1 MSVFFEALGF
11 GLVTAA
17 IIALAAV
24 GLTLQISVTNF
35 VNFAYGDLITL
46 GAYLAYAVNIVG
58 VPFPLAVAIGAV
70 ALAALAV
77 LANKVIFEPFV
88 RGRARVVTLLM
99 VTLGLSFI
107 VQNVMLIIWG
117 PQDSHYV
124 VPLGATVQFGPFVLT
139 QTDFV
144 LIIGSVLLLAGLHFF
159 LQYTRFGKA
168 LRATSNNAELA
179 AACGINTK
187 QVINW
192 TWAASGFFAA
202 VAGVGL
208 VLETNVLTPTAGF
221 NQLFLIFGAIILGG
235 IGRIYG
241 AMLGALVIGL
251 GTELSG
257 MYFNAAYKTAVAF
270 LIVVLVLLL
279 RPQGIFS
286 ARGRSA

>member
-1 MSVFFEALGF
+1 MNVFFEALGF
-11 GLVTAA
+11 GLVTAS
-17 IIALAAV
+17 IVALAAV

-35 VNFAYGDLITL
+35 VNFAYGDLLTL
-46 GAYLAYAVNIVG
+46 GAYLAYAVNVAG
-58 VPFPLAVAIGAV
+58 VPFPIAVVIGAA
-70 ALAALAV
+70 ALGLLAV
-77 LANKVIFEPFV
+77 LTNRILFEPFV

-107 VQNVMLIIWG
+107 VQNAMLIVWG
-117 PQDSHYV
+117 PQDSHYL
-124 VPLGATVQFGPFVLT
+124 VPLGATLQLGPFVLT
-139 QTDFV
+139 VTDLV
-144 LIIGSVLLLAGLHFF
+144 LIGGAATLLAGLHFF

-168 LRATSNNAELA
+168 LRATSNNADLA

-187 QVINW
+187 RVVNW
-192 TWAASGFFAA
+192 TWAGSGFFAA
-202 VAGVGL
+202 IAGVGL

-257 MYFNAAYKTAVAF
+257 MYLNAAYKTAAAF

-286 ARGRSA
+286 ARGRSS